1 MGSNGDFDNSMIMT
15 TSVWLN
21 LCNACQ
27 FCCILVTE
35 YTRFLGSK
43 FILTIIKCIRVVTQ
57 IITNAGLTFTHEC
70 TPSDNWFTS
79 RVGCILFSFVTAV
92 LWYFKVKIYG
102 KVIYNCKF
110 HLIFNSADLNA
121 FKKQICVSLS
131 FMITTKQSI
140 QMFWFLFLFELEAI

>member
-21 LCNACQ
+21 FCNACQ
-27 FCCILVTE
+27 FCCIWVTQC
-35 YTRFLGSK
+35 TRFLGSK

-102 KVIYNCKF
+102 KVIYNDKAVFTAIFAVLNNFFGRSSKISSFCK
-110 HLIFNSADLNA
+110 HKVQVI
-121 FKKQICVSLS
+121 IHYE
-131 FMITTKQSI
+131 SI
-140 QMFWFLFLFELEAI
+140 LL